1 MSPKSVCKLIAG
13 GLSGFDSSGFDVQIS
28 PFATLQGGAVTRR
41 RFSVRE
47 LSVTFEIDAVGDEA
61 DAMRRRIVSMMDPRE
76 DIELRVTLGDA
87 VRKITVIPYGKADFS
102 RATLYD
108 RVNVTLR
115 FASPA
120 VFFTDE
126 AGKKLSF
133 REVSPLFT
141 FPMNFISGAGAVT
154 GFYRMSD
161 GVGVLNRGDGECGII
176 TRIRMSGG
184 TVVNPGIRLG
194 EKFVKL
200 NAELLSGDEVIID
213 TRPGMKRVLING
225 ERVFTFD
232 RDSEFFSLPMGESRL
247 SVTAD
252 SGGEFMDAE
261 VEFHEVYF
269 GA

>member
-1 MSPKSVCKLIAG
+1 M
-13 GLSGFDSSGFDVQIS
+13 
-28 PFATLQGGAVTRR
+28 TRR

-61 DAMRRRIVSMMDPRE
+61 DAMRRRIVSMMDPRD

-87 VRKITVIPYGKADFS
+87 VRKIAVIPYGKADFS

-115 FASPA
+115 FAAPA
-120 VFFTDE
+120 VFFWDE
-126 AGKKLSF
+126 AGKKIRF

-141 FPMNFISGAGAVT
+141 FPMNFMGGAGTVT
-154 GFYRMSD
+154 GFYGMSD
-161 GVGVLNRGDGECGII
+161 GVGAVNQGDGECGIV
-176 TRIRMSGG
+176 TRIRASGG

-194 EKFVKL
+194 GNFVKL
-200 NAELLSGDEVIID
+200 NAELQSGDEAIID

-225 ERVFTFD
+225 ERVFNFD
-232 RDSEFFSLPMGESRL
+232 RDSEFFSLQMGESRL